1 MTGKR
6 SVQGRL
12 RGLQRAL
19 ARQAPAQGASVRLVW
34 QTDEPGVYVAEATGQ
49 RVTRDEL
56 GGQVVALSWGDEQAE
71 EA

>member
-1 MTGKR
+1 MSQGKSR
-6 SVQGRL
+6 QGRL

-19 ARQAPAQGASVRLVW
+19 ARATPAQGASVRLVW
-34 QTDEPGVYVAEATGQ
+34 QTDEPGVYTDEATGQ